1 MDRLLAL
8 LIALL
13 GIGALFFAWQGV
25 KVGLRR
31 SIRVDPSLL
40 NGRDRP
46 TLLYFQSQ
54 DCAPCRYQQT
64 PILASLRQTLGDS
77 VRFQEYDALEHAEM
91 ARRFRVLTI
100 PTTVVIAPDGGVV
113 AVNYGVTQSNKLQHQ
128 LAKATTKQ

>member
-8 LIALL
+8 LIALF

-31 SIRVDPSLL
+31 SIR
-40 NGRDRP
+40 
-46 TLLYFQSQ
+46 
-54 DCAPCRYQQT
+54 
-64 PILASLRQTLGDS
+64 
-77 VRFQEYDALEHAEM
+77 EYDALEHAEL
-91 ARRFRVLTI
+91 ARQFRVLTV